1 MKNTIIASVAIIL
14 VMEFVYDKRSYF
26 PILYTQSAIN
36 IYIHIYIC
44 RVLLFNIPWYEPKHS
59 FKSEFRILISYSDV
73 AIENKDTVEV
83 ALCGQCHVKQNEMNK
98 IYVKSILF
106 IWVHEK
112 IVKLC

>member
-1 MKNTIIASVAIIL
+1 MNFCIL
-14 VMEFVYDKRSYF
+14 FSY
-26 PILYTQSAIN
+26 T
-36 IYIHIYIC
+36 
-44 RVLLFNIPWYEPKHS
+44 E
-59 FKSEFRILISYSDV
+59 V

>member
-1 MKNTIIASVAIIL
+1 MIRDLIYQYYTPTEAI
-14 VMEFVYDKRSYF
+14 VSYNNR
-26 PILYTQSAIN
+26 YT
-36 IYIHIYIC
+36 YIC
-44 RVLLFNIPWYEPKHS
+44 RVVVFNIPWYEPKHS

-83 ALCGQCHVKQNEMNK
+83 ALCGQCHEKQNEMKK

-112 IVKLC
+112 IGKLC